1 MKNPK
6 ILPFGDW
13 FNVYEKAGSNFNKTQ
28 RLLESEMLFEEEGG
42 YGDLGIS
49 KPAAGADLDY
59 SNLPNLTAMKTA
71 VEEAIIKDQYYT
83 AAVDK
88 IKNFGSTVER
98 HIMRGGHLQGKD
110 LHRDT
115 GAEDFLAN
123 LIAARAIRLGKTNK
137 KRKEREAFKSFVA
150 RCIKNFDI
158 QRSDANDLK
167 LTPEGEGLDEGKV
180 KTVGMVNPNPTSV
193 KATVKY
199 ERQSKWSY
207 MSRLAAYINTWNFL
221 QWTSNGNKNA
231 AYDQQSIKDG
241 YFDLEVA
248 SGSAGVAANPAVLF
262 YADQFYERATAE
274 RGEKTRFDDIG
285 GVDGAKG
292 QADIQF
298 EVGKSTIAAS
308 ETPKIKALAEVVKT
322 KFGKD
327 QTVDSFELIS
337 SASPIWGGEETMADY
352 EGKPVNGTGDPGEGT
367 DFATK
372 NYKLAYD
379 RGVSFMEALNAE
391 LAKLGHPG
399 FNNYVI
405 KWQVSDKGG
414 PSGNGRFVD
423 LQIERNYQKPKVKAT
438 TTVTGTQTSAG
449 GSQSQKATLY
459 AYKFVVGKGASL

>member
-1 MKNPK
+1 MKNQK

-13 FNVYEKAGSNFNKTQ
+13 FKVYEKAGSNFNKTQ
-28 RLLESEMLFEEEGG
+28 RLLESEMLLEKDDVK

-49 KPAAGADLDY
+49 TPAAGADLDY

-71 VEEAIIKDQYYT
+71 VEEAIVEDQYYT
-83 AAVDK
+83 AAIDK

-98 HIMRGGHLQGKD
+98 DIMRGGDLQGRT
-110 LHRDT
+110 LNRDS
-115 GAEDFLAN
+115 GAEEFLAN
-123 LIAARAIRLGKTNK
+123 LIAARAIRLGKKNK
-137 KRKEREAFKSFVA
+137 KRKEREAFKSFVS

-167 LTPEGEGLDEGKV
+167 LTPTEAGDVDTIGRINSINSTTARIIREGESTFSAMPK
-180 KTVGMVNPNPTSV
+180 
-193 KATVKY
+193 
-199 ERQSKWSY
+199 
-207 MSRLAAYINTWNFL
+207 LASYINSWNFI
-221 QWTSNGNKNA
+221 QWASNGNKNA

-241 YFDLEVA
+241 YFDLQVA
-248 SGSAGVAANPAVLF
+248 SGSAGVPANPAVLF
-262 YADQFYERATAE
+262 YADKFYERATAE
-274 RGEKTRFDDIG
+274 REEKTEFDNVG

-308 ETPKIKALAEVVKT
+308 ETPKIKALAEVVKA

-337 SASPIWGGEETMADY
+337 SASPEYGAIKNEQGWESKY
-352 EGKPVNGTGDPGEGT
+352 PNGTTATGDPGAGT
-367 DFATK
+367 DDASK
-372 NYKLAYD
+372 NAKLAYD

-405 KWQVSDKGG
+405 KWQIAAEGG

-449 GSQSQKATLY
+449 GSQGQTATLY
-459 AYKFVVGKGASL
+459 AYKFIVGKGASL